1 MDVIRKVYFIL
12 ILVALVSFMGGLAS
26 AEEKVAEEIATIE
39 KVAEEAA
46 EAAEKVAEEAAEEAE
61 TVAEEAN
68 VKVSINT
75 ATAEELSAL
84 EGIGEMKAASI
95 IEFRDNHG
103 NFTKIED
110 LKNVKGIG
118 DKIFEKIKDQITVE

>member
-1 MDVIRKVYFIL
+1 MDVIRKVCFIL

-46 EAAEKVAEEAAEEAE
+46 EAAEKVAEE
-61 TVAEEAN
+61 EAN
-68 VKVSINT
+68 AEVNINT
-75 ATAEELSAL
+75 ATAEELSTL
-84 EGIGEMKAASI
+84 EGIGEMKAESI
-95 IEFRDNHG
+95 IEFRGNHG
-103 NFTKIED
+103 HFTKIED

>member
-26 AEEKVAEEIATIE
+26 AEENAKV
-39 KVAEEAA
+39 
-46 EAAEKVAEEAAEEAE
+46 
-61 TVAEEAN
+61 N
-68 VKVSINT
+68 INT
-75 ATAEELSAL
+75 ATAEELSTL
-84 EGIGEMKAASI
+84 EGIGEMKAESI
-95 IEFRDNHG
+95 IEFRGNHG
-103 NFTKIED
+103 HFTKIED

>member
-12 ILVALVSFMGGLAS
+12 ILVALISFMGGLAS
-26 AEEKVAEEIATIE
+26 AEEKVAEEIAETTE
-39 KVAEEAA
+39 T
-46 EAAEKVAEEAAEEAE
+46 VAEEAAEEAE

-68 VKVSINT
+68 VKVNINT
-75 ATAEELSAL
+75 ATAEELSTL
-84 EGIGEMKAASI
+84 EGIGEKKAESI
-95 IEFRDNHG
+95 IEYRDNHG
-103 NFTKIED
+103 HFTKVED

>member
-12 ILVALVSFMGGLAS
+12 ILVALISFMGGLAS
-26 AEEKVAEEIATIE
+26 AEENAKV
-39 KVAEEAA
+39 
-46 EAAEKVAEEAAEEAE
+46 
-61 TVAEEAN
+61 N
-68 VKVSINT
+68 INT
-75 ATAEELSAL
+75 ATAEELSTL

-95 IEFRDNHG
+95 IEFRGNHG

-118 DKIFEKIKDQITVE
+118 DKIFEKIKDQLTVE

>member
-12 ILVALVSFMGGLAS
+12 ILVALVSFMGGLAT

-39 KVAEEAA
+39 KVAEETA
-46 EAAEKVAEEAAEEAE
+46 EAAE
-61 TVAEEAN
+61 EEAN
-68 VKVSINT
+68 AEVNINT
-75 ATAEELSAL
+75 ATAEELSTL

-118 DKIFEKIKDQITVE
+118 DKIFEKIKDQLTVE

>member
-26 AEEKVAEEIATIE
+26 AEENDKV
-39 KVAEEAA
+39 
-46 EAAEKVAEEAAEEAE
+46 
-61 TVAEEAN
+61 N
-68 VKVSINT
+68 INT
-75 ATAEELSAL
+75 ATAEELSTL
-84 EGIGEMKAASI
+84 EGIGEMKAESI
-95 IEFRDNHG
+95 IEFRGNHG
-103 NFTKIED
+103 HFTKIED

>member
-12 ILVALVSFMGGLAS
+12 VLVALISFMGGLAS
-26 AEEKVAEEIATIE
+26 AEEKVAEEIAETT
-39 KVAEEAA
+39 
-46 EAAEKVAEEAAEEAE
+46 E

-68 VKVSINT
+68 VKVNINT
-75 ATAEELSAL
+75 ATAEELSTL
-84 EGIGEMKAASI
+84 EGIGEMKAESI
-95 IEFRDNHG
+95 IEYRNNHG
-103 NFTKIED
+103 HFTKVED